1 MGKIGTYT
9 WTGVSGRKYVMDA
22 YTLDTQFIEGIEGN
36 YVFAKPG
43 NNEGHIDAVYI
54 GEGKLKDRIE
64 FRINDGC
71 VLRKGADRV
80 CVRVEG
86 NEQIRKS
93 IEDDLLEAN
102 TCAYAPIGCNVKIG
116 G

>member
-1 MGKIGTYT
+1 MKIGTYT
-9 WTGVSGRKYVMDA
+9 WTGASGIKYEMDA
-22 YTLDTQFIEGIEGN
+22 YTLDTKFKDGIEGN
-36 YVFAKPG
+36 YIFAKPRDNG
-43 NNEGHIDAVYI
+43 GHIDAVYI

-80 CVRVEG
+80 CVRVESD
-86 NEQIRKS
+86 EQTRKA

-102 TCAYAPIGCNVKIG
+102 TCAYAPTGCNIKIG

>member
-1 MGKIGTYT
+1 MKIGTYT
-9 WTGVSGRKYVMDA
+9 WTGASGQKYEMDA
-22 YTLDTQFIEGIEGN
+22 YTLDTKFKDGIEGN
-36 YVFAKPG
+36 YIFAKPRG
-43 NNEGHIDAVYI
+43 NGGYIDAVYI

-80 CVRVEG
+80 CVRLESD
-86 NEQIRKS
+86 EQTRKA

-102 TCAYAPIGCNVKIG
+102 TCAYTPTGCNIKIG

>member
-1 MGKIGTYT
+1 MKIETYT
-9 WTGVSGRKYVMDA
+9 WTGASGQEYEMDA
-22 YTLDTQFIEGIEGN
+22 YTLDTKFKDGIEGN
-36 YVFAKPG
+36 YIFAKPRG
-43 NNEGHIDAVYI
+43 NGEHIDAVYI

-86 NEQIRKS
+86 DEQIRKA

-102 TCAYAPIGCNVKIG
+102 TYAYVPTGCNIKIG